1 MPTSIFTPG
10 SVVPQ
15 GADDCV
21 VYSNSPDLDGFGTD
35 ETPPGWPALSC
46 KITAVEVELTVTS
59 QFTAN
64 GQVQVVVTPPN
75 ALAPLPGAVSDASGT
90 WSGWD
95 GGTGQYRSSTAD
107 AYYLDKFG
115 GWVTDYI
122 TWGSGGATG
131 TWLTSTS
138 TATPGTGIDIRVRCR
153 RANWTSNADA
163 SQVTHICTTGTALG
177 RFNGHVSMYSGAVN
191 FIMLNIPGTSVTG
204 VTAPAAAFSYT
215 NGQWHNF
222 RITYDGVTARF
233 YEDATADEGLGS
245 WTLVHSAAMTAQQT
259 MPTTD
264 WRIGA
269 TNANNSGFN
278 GDISHLVALDG
289 AGQSIHDLALGGMDA
304 ALDSGWSGTSNT
316 ISRSPT
322 FNTAVGATVPATKR
336 VRVDLD
342 TPCPLADFRLIVDAQ
357 TGALTVDEILL
368 EAECEPPVTRRR
380 RRGLGL
386 IRG

>member
-107 AYYLDKFG
+107 AYYLNKFG
-115 GWVTDYI
+115 GWLTDYI
-122 TWGSGGATG
+122 SFASSIATSARIESTSAVTPVPGFDIRFRGRQADVAKGTRSVAIAAADTLSLGQMFGIGLYPVVSGGGVYVRFTG
-131 TWLTSTS
+131 
-138 TATPGTGIDIRVRCR
+138 GVGVRV
-153 RANWTSNADA
+153 APW
-163 SQVTHICTTGTALG
+163 
-177 RFNGHVSMYSGAVN
+177 
-191 FIMLNIPGTSVTG
+191 TSVTPPVNNQWASWRATHDG
-204 VTAPAAAFSYT
+204 TTLRVYQDPTGDPNLNTWTLAWSQAVTASQTVPSLI
-215 NGQWHNF
+215 NF
-222 RITYDGVTARF
+222 
-233 YEDATADEGLGS
+233 
-245 WTLVHSAAMTAQQT
+245 
-259 MPTTD
+259 
-264 WRIGA
+264 GA
-269 TNANNSGFN
+269 TNTLQGFD
-278 GDISHLVALDG
+278 GDLSHIQIRDG
-289 AGQSIHDLALGGMDA
+289 AGTMVHEFSLDAMDA
-304 ALDSGWSGTSNT
+304 SADTGWSSPYNSVSRDASGNT
-316 ISRSPT
+316 CT
-322 FNTAVGATVPATKR
+322 GATIPATKR